1 MSFIQCSVCE
11 ATVDAAKAY
20 CPECGSAM
28 DEEEKRTSFSEF
40 DQLMKTQNINSTTH
54 FRLMEQF
61 KLSSVFKPPQGA
73 EADQNLEK
81 NKEVSDAN
89 PAVANIPPPEKT
101 SDTKP
106 AVVSTANAARGT
118 VGGQIENKPEGDK
131 TSTSNK
137 KTYII
142 IGAATFFLALF
153 IVSAVLIFIYW
164 FYLR

>member
-61 KLSSVFKPPQGA
+61 KLSSVFKPPQAA

-81 NKEVSDAN
+81 NKEAAAAKATAAN
-89 PAVANIPPPEKT
+89 APPPEKT
-101 SDTKP
+101 PDQKF
-106 AVVSTANAARGT
+106 AAAGAANAARGT
-118 VGGQIENKPEGDK
+118 VGGQIENKPAGDN
-131 TSTSNK
+131 TSTSNTK
-137 KTYII
+137 IYII

-153 IVSAVLIFIYW
+153 VISIVLGLLYW
-164 FYLR
+164 FYPR

>member
-11 ATVDAAKAY
+11 ATVDATKAY

-81 NKEVSDAN
+81 NKEVADAKA
-89 PAVANIPPPEKT
+89 AVAKTPPEKT
-101 SDTKP
+101 PDPKL
-106 AVVSTANAARGT
+106 AVVNTASAARGK
-118 VGGQIENKPEGDK
+118 VGGQIENKPEDDK
-131 TSTSNK
+131 TSTSNTK
-137 KTYII
+137 MYII

-153 IVSAVLIFIYW
+153 VVSIVLGLLYW
-164 FYLR
+164 FYPR